1 MPLILDLI
9 NAEGQSSAQK
19 SSVTFR
25 NAGGTIGRA
34 DSATW
39 MLTDRSRHISGVHAE
54 ISYEEG
60 VYYLTDRSTNGIYDV
75 AKNARLQ
82 KNEDYPITH
91 GDRFRMGSFIFKARV
106 LQDADHFEHQ
116 IMGEPSSVSALIPD
130 DEFLDTDPLAML
142 NAPEIPSEDF
152 ELGEFSV
159 RRDDNFALNE
169 SFDDLD
175 EPFLSPTLASVP
187 LAQEEQAMLAALDI
201 SNPIPVRPVP
211 LKPEKT
217 GSPVAGSPAS
227 AHAPDSAQRVLQ
239 VLGSSMDF
247 DFGKLTQ
254 DELDSVLQ
262 NLGVLTKHAVQ
273 GLQQVLRT
281 RADIK
286 NKLRLGSTMVQESGN
301 NPLKLSGNYT
311 QTLNCMLLGQIGYLS
326 GPQAVRQAL
335 KDIQAHQVSSF
346 AASRTILDSVFEQFS
361 PTQLVYRLRPPG
373 SQGNGAVKTLTTG
386 NNINYIIRKC
396 LAIRNGGRVSLL
408 KTMHGY
414 MKSRNSISM
423 LPGQSWMHGDNN
435 EK

>member
-239 VLGSSMDF
+239 VLGSAMDF

-361 PTQLVYRLRPPG
+361 PTQLVYRFETAGKPG
-373 SQGNGAVKTLTTG
+373 KWGSKDAYYWQQYQLHHQKMSGDQEWRQSQFIKDYARVYEEQEQY
-386 NNINYIIRKC
+386 INAAWSELDAR
-396 LAIRNGGRVSLL
+396 
-408 KTMHGY
+408 
-414 MKSRNSISM
+414 
-423 LPGQSWMHGDNN
+423 
-435 EK
+435 

>member
-116 IMGEPSSVSALIPD
+116 IMGELSSVSALIPD

-187 LAQEEQAMLAALDI
+187 LAQEEQAVLTALDI
-201 SNPIPVRPVP
+201 SNPLPLRPVP

-361 PTQLVYRLRPPG
+361 PTQLVYRFETAGKPG
-373 SQGNGAVKTLTTG
+373 KWGSKDAYYWQQYQLHHQKMSGDQEWRQSQFIKDYARVYEEQEQY
-386 NNINYIIRKC
+386 INAAWSELDAR
-396 LAIRNGGRVSLL
+396 
-408 KTMHGY
+408 
-414 MKSRNSISM
+414 
-423 LPGQSWMHGDNN
+423 
-435 EK
+435 

>member
-116 IMGEPSSVSALIPD
+116 IMGELSSVSALIPD

-361 PTQLVYRLRPPG
+361 PTQLVYRFETAGKPG
-373 SQGNGAVKTLTTG
+373 KWGSKDAYYWQQYQLHHQKMSGDQEWRQSQFIKDYARVYEEQAQY
-386 NNINYIIRKC
+386 INAAWSELDAR
-396 LAIRNGGRVSLL
+396 
-408 KTMHGY
+408 
-414 MKSRNSISM
+414 
-423 LPGQSWMHGDNN
+423 
-435 EK
+435 

>member
-361 PTQLVYRLRPPG
+361 PTQLVYRFETAGKPG
-373 SQGNGAVKTLTTG
+373 KWGSKDAYYWQQYQLHHQKMSGDQEWRQSQFIKDYARVYEEQEQY
-386 NNINYIIRKC
+386 INAAWSELDAR
-396 LAIRNGGRVSLL
+396 
-408 KTMHGY
+408 
-414 MKSRNSISM
+414 
-423 LPGQSWMHGDNN
+423 
-435 EK
+435 

>member
-82 KNEDYPITH
+82 KNEDYPFRH
-91 GDRFRMGSFIFKARV
+91 GDRFRMGSFIFKDRV

-116 IMGEPSSVSALIPD
+116 IMGELSSVSALIPD

-361 PTQLVYRLRPPG
+361 PTQLVYRFETAGKPG
-373 SQGNGAVKTLTTG
+373 KWGSKDAYYWQQYQLHHQKMSGDQEWRQSQFIKDYARVYEEQEQY
-386 NNINYIIRKC
+386 INAAWSELDAR
-396 LAIRNGGRVSLL
+396 
-408 KTMHGY
+408 
-414 MKSRNSISM
+414 
-423 LPGQSWMHGDNN
+423 
-435 EK
+435 

>member
-116 IMGEPSSVSALIPD
+116 IMGELSSVSALIPD

-239 VLGSSMDF
+239 VLGSAMDF

-361 PTQLVYRLRPPG
+361 PTQLVYRFETAGKPG
-373 SQGNGAVKTLTTG
+373 KWGSKDAYYWQQYQLHHQKMSGDQEWRQSQFIKDYARVYEEQEQY
-386 NNINYIIRKC
+386 INAAWSELDAR
-396 LAIRNGGRVSLL
+396 
-408 KTMHGY
+408 
-414 MKSRNSISM
+414 
-423 LPGQSWMHGDNN
+423 
-435 EK
+435 

>member
-201 SNPIPVRPVP
+201 SNPLPLRPVP
-211 LKPEKT
+211 LKPEKA

-361 PTQLVYRLRPPG
+361 PTQLVYRFETAGKPG
-373 SQGNGAVKTLTTG
+373 KWGSKDAYYWQQYQLHHQKMSGDQEWRQSQFIKDYARVYEEQAQY
-386 NNINYIIRKC
+386 INAAWSELDAR
-396 LAIRNGGRVSLL
+396 
-408 KTMHGY
+408 
-414 MKSRNSISM
+414 
-423 LPGQSWMHGDNN
+423 
-435 EK
+435 

>member
-116 IMGEPSSVSALIPD
+116 IMGELSSVSALIPD

-239 VLGSSMDF
+239 VLGSAMDF

-361 PTQLVYRLRPPG
+361 PTQLIYRFETSGKSGKWGSKDAYYWQQYQLHHQKMSGDQEWRQSQFIKDYARVYEE
-373 SQGNGAVKTLTTG
+373 QAQY
-386 NNINYIIRKC
+386 INAAWSELDAR
-396 LAIRNGGRVSLL
+396 
-408 KTMHGY
+408 
-414 MKSRNSISM
+414 
-423 LPGQSWMHGDNN
+423 
-435 EK
+435 

>member
-82 KNEDYPITH
+82 KNEDYPIAH
-91 GDRFRMGSFIFKARV
+91 GDRFRMGSFVFKARV

-361 PTQLVYRLRPPG
+361 PTQLVYRFETAGKPG
-373 SQGNGAVKTLTTG
+373 KWGSKDAYYWQQYQLHHQKMSGDQEWRQSQFIKDYARVYEEQEQY
-386 NNINYIIRKC
+386 INAAWSELDAR
-396 LAIRNGGRVSLL
+396 
-408 KTMHGY
+408 
-414 MKSRNSISM
+414 
-423 LPGQSWMHGDNN
+423 
-435 EK
+435 

>member
-1 MPLILDLI
+1 MPLILDLM

-54 ISYEEG
+54 ISYEDG

-361 PTQLVYRLRPPG
+361 PTQLVYRFETAGKPG
-373 SQGNGAVKTLTTG
+373 KWGSKDAYYWQQYQLHHQKMSGDQEWRQSQFIKDYARVYEEQEQY
-386 NNINYIIRKC
+386 INAAWSELDAR
-396 LAIRNGGRVSLL
+396 
-408 KTMHGY
+408 
-414 MKSRNSISM
+414 
-423 LPGQSWMHGDNN
+423 
-435 EK
+435 

>member
-1 MPLILDLI
+1 MPLIFDLVSK
-9 NAEGQSSAQK
+9 EQLSPSLK

-25 NAGGTIGRA
+25 DAGGTIGRA
-34 DSATW
+34 ATATW

-54 ISYEEG
+54 VSYDNG

-361 PTQLVYRLRPPG
+361 PTQLVYRFETAGKPG
-373 SQGNGAVKTLTTG
+373 KWGSKDAYYWQQYQLHHQKMSGDQEWRQSQFIKDYARVYEEQEQY
-386 NNINYIIRKC
+386 INAAWSELDAR
-396 LAIRNGGRVSLL
+396 
-408 KTMHGY
+408 
-414 MKSRNSISM
+414 
-423 LPGQSWMHGDNN
+423 
-435 EK
+435 

>member
-239 VLGSSMDF
+239 VLGSAMDF

-361 PTQLVYRLRPPG
+361 PTQLVYRFETAGKPG
-373 SQGNGAVKTLTTG
+373 KWGSKDAYYWQQYQLHHQKMSGDQEWRQSQFIKDYARVYEEQAQY
-386 NNINYIIRKC
+386 INAAWSELDAR
-396 LAIRNGGRVSLL
+396 
-408 KTMHGY
+408 
-414 MKSRNSISM
+414 
-423 LPGQSWMHGDNN
+423 
-435 EK
+435 

>member
-187 LAQEEQAMLAALDI
+187 LAQEEQAVLTALDI
-201 SNPIPVRPVP
+201 SNPLPLRPVP
-211 LKPEKT
+211 LKPEKA

-239 VLGSSMDF
+239 VLGSAMDF

-361 PTQLVYRLRPPG
+361 PTQLVYRFETAGKPG
-373 SQGNGAVKTLTTG
+373 KWGSKDAYYWQQYQLHHQKMSGDQEWRQSQFIKDYARVYEEQEQY
-386 NNINYIIRKC
+386 INAAWSELDAR
-396 LAIRNGGRVSLL
+396 
-408 KTMHGY
+408 
-414 MKSRNSISM
+414 
-423 LPGQSWMHGDNN
+423 
-435 EK
+435 

>member
-239 VLGSSMDF
+239 VLGSAMYF
-247 DFGKLTQ
+247 DFGKLAQ

-301 NPLKLSGNYT
+301 NPLELSGNYT

-361 PTQLVYRLRPPG
+361 PTQLVYRFETAGKPG
-373 SQGNGAVKTLTTG
+373 KWGSKDAYYWQQYQLHHQKMSGDQEWRQSQFIKDYARVYEEQEQY
-386 NNINYIIRKC
+386 INAAWSELDAR
-396 LAIRNGGRVSLL
+396 
-408 KTMHGY
+408 
-414 MKSRNSISM
+414 
-423 LPGQSWMHGDNN
+423 
-435 EK
+435 

>member
-82 KNEDYPITH
+82 KNEDYPIAH
-91 GDRFRMGSFIFKARV
+91 GDRFRMGSFVFKARV

-361 PTQLVYRLRPPG
+361 PTQLIYRFETSGKPGKWGSKDAYYWQQYQLHHQKMSGDQEWRQSQFIKDYARVYEE
-373 SQGNGAVKTLTTG
+373 QAQY
-386 NNINYIIRKC
+386 INAAWSELDAR
-396 LAIRNGGRVSLL
+396 
-408 KTMHGY
+408 
-414 MKSRNSISM
+414 
-423 LPGQSWMHGDNN
+423 
-435 EK
+435 

>member
-1 MPLILDLI
+1 
-9 NAEGQSSAQK
+9 
-19 SSVTFR
+19 
-25 NAGGTIGRA
+25 
-34 DSATW
+34 
-39 MLTDRSRHISGVHAE
+39 
-54 ISYEEG
+54 
-60 VYYLTDRSTNGIYDV
+60 
-75 AKNARLQ
+75 
-82 KNEDYPITH
+82 
-91 GDRFRMGSFIFKARV
+91 
-106 LQDADHFEHQ
+106 
-116 IMGEPSSVSALIPD
+116 
-130 DEFLDTDPLAML
+130 
-142 NAPEIPSEDF
+142 
-152 ELGEFSV
+152 V

-239 VLGSSMDF
+239 VLGSAMDF

-311 QTLNCMLLGQIGYLS
+311 QT
-326 GPQAVRQAL
+326 P
-335 KDIQAHQVSSF
+335 
-346 AASRTILDSVFEQFS
+346 
-361 PTQLVYRLRPPG
+361 
-373 SQGNGAVKTLTTG
+373 
-386 NNINYIIRKC
+386 NI
-396 LAIRNGGRVSLL
+396 
-408 KTMHGY
+408 H
-414 MKSRNSISM
+414 
-423 LPGQSWMHGDNN
+423 H
-435 EK
+435 

>member
-1 MPLILDLI
+1 MPLILDLM

-82 KNEDYPITH
+82 KNEDYPIAH
-91 GDRFRMGSFIFKARV
+91 GDRFRMGSFVFKARV

-187 LAQEEQAMLAALDI
+187 LAQEEQAVLTALDI
-201 SNPIPVRPVP
+201 SNPLPLRPVP
-211 LKPEKT
+211 LKPEKA

-239 VLGSSMDF
+239 VLGSAMDF

-361 PTQLVYRLRPPG
+361 PTQLVYRFETAGKPG
-373 SQGNGAVKTLTTG
+373 KWGSKDAYYWQQYQLHHQKMSGDQEWRQSQFIKDYARVYEEQEQY
-386 NNINYIIRKC
+386 INAAWSELDAR
-396 LAIRNGGRVSLL
+396 
-408 KTMHGY
+408 
-414 MKSRNSISM
+414 
-423 LPGQSWMHGDNN
+423 
-435 EK
+435 

>member
-335 KDIQAHQVSSF
+335 KDIQAHQVSCF
-346 AASRTILDSVFEQFS
+346 AASQTILDSVFEQFS
-361 PTQLVYRLRPPG
+361 PTQLVYRFETAGKPG
-373 SQGNGAVKTLTTG
+373 KWGSKDAYYWQQYQLHHQKMSGDQEWRQSQFIKDYARVYEEQEQY
-386 NNINYIIRKC
+386 INAAWSELDAR
-396 LAIRNGGRVSLL
+396 
-408 KTMHGY
+408 
-414 MKSRNSISM
+414 
-423 LPGQSWMHGDNN
+423 
-435 EK
+435 

>member
-82 KNEDYPITH
+82 KNEDYPIAH
-91 GDRFRMGSFIFKARV
+91 GDRFRMGSFVFKARV

-116 IMGEPSSVSALIPD
+116 IMGELSSVSALIPD

-239 VLGSSMDF
+239 VLGSAMDF

-361 PTQLVYRLRPPG
+361 PTQLVYRFETAGKPG
-373 SQGNGAVKTLTTG
+373 KWGSKDAYYWQQYQLHHQKMSGDQEWRQSQFIKDYARVYEEQAQY
-386 NNINYIIRKC
+386 INAAWSELDAR
-396 LAIRNGGRVSLL
+396 
-408 KTMHGY
+408 
-414 MKSRNSISM
+414 
-423 LPGQSWMHGDNN
+423 
-435 EK
+435 

>member
-361 PTQLVYRLRPPG
+361 PTQLVYRFETAGKPG
-373 SQGNGAVKTLTTG
+373 KWGSKDAYYWQQYQLHHQKMSGDQEWRQSQFIKDYARVYEEQAQY
-386 NNINYIIRKC
+386 INAAWSELDAR
-396 LAIRNGGRVSLL
+396 
-408 KTMHGY
+408 
-414 MKSRNSISM
+414 
-423 LPGQSWMHGDNN
+423 
-435 EK
+435 

>member
-82 KNEDYPITH
+82 KNEDYPIAH
-91 GDRFRMGSFIFKARV
+91 GDRFRMGSFVFKARV

-239 VLGSSMDF
+239 VLGSAMDF

-361 PTQLVYRLRPPG
+361 PTQLVYRFETAGKPG
-373 SQGNGAVKTLTTG
+373 KWGSKDAYYWQQYQLHHQKMSGDQEWRQSQFIKDYARVYEEQEQY
-386 NNINYIIRKC
+386 INAAWSELDAR
-396 LAIRNGGRVSLL
+396 
-408 KTMHGY
+408 
-414 MKSRNSISM
+414 
-423 LPGQSWMHGDNN
+423 
-435 EK
+435 

>member
-82 KNEDYPITH
+82 KNEDYPIAH
-91 GDRFRMGSFIFKARV
+91 GDRFRMGSFVFKARV

-187 LAQEEQAMLAALDI
+187 LAQEEQAVLTALDI
-201 SNPIPVRPVP
+201 SNPLPLRPVP
-211 LKPEKT
+211 LKPEKA

-361 PTQLVYRLRPPG
+361 PTQLVYRFETAGKPG
-373 SQGNGAVKTLTTG
+373 KWGSKDAYYWQQYQLHHQKMSGDQEWRQSQFIKDYARVYEEQAQY
-386 NNINYIIRKC
+386 INAAWSELDAR
-396 LAIRNGGRVSLL
+396 
-408 KTMHGY
+408 
-414 MKSRNSISM
+414 
-423 LPGQSWMHGDNN
+423 
-435 EK
+435 

>member
-1 MPLILDLI
+1 MPLILDLM

-361 PTQLVYRLRPPG
+361 PTQLVYRFETAGKPG
-373 SQGNGAVKTLTTG
+373 KWGSKDAYYWQQYQLHHQKMSGDQEWRQSQFIKDYARVYEEQAQY
-386 NNINYIIRKC
+386 INAAWSELDAR
-396 LAIRNGGRVSLL
+396 
-408 KTMHGY
+408 
-414 MKSRNSISM
+414 
-423 LPGQSWMHGDNN
+423 
-435 EK
+435 

>member
-116 IMGEPSSVSALIPD
+116 IMGEPSSASALIPD

-361 PTQLVYRLRPPG
+361 PTQLVYRFETAGKPG
-373 SQGNGAVKTLTTG
+373 KWGSKDAYYWQQYQLHHQKMSGDQEWRQSQFIKDYARVYEEQEQY
-386 NNINYIIRKC
+386 INAAWSELDAR
-396 LAIRNGGRVSLL
+396 
-408 KTMHGY
+408 
-414 MKSRNSISM
+414 
-423 LPGQSWMHGDNN
+423 
-435 EK
+435 

>member
-1 MPLILDLI
+1 MPLILDLV
-9 NAEGQSSAQK
+9 NTEGQSSAQK

-25 NAGGTIGRA
+25 NAGGTIGRS
-34 DSATW
+34 DSVTW
-39 MLTDRSRHISGVHAE
+39 MLADRSRHISGVHAE
-54 ISYEEG
+54 ISYEDG

-82 KNEDYPITH
+82 KNEDYPIAH
-91 GDRFRMGSFIFKARV
+91 GDRFRMGSFVFKARV

-152 ELGEFSV
+152 DLGEYSV

-187 LAQEEQAMLAALDI
+187 LAQEKQAMFAALDI
-201 SNPIPVRPVP
+201 ANPIPVP
-211 LKPEKT
+211 LKPEKA
-217 GSPVAGSPAS
+217 GSPVAGTPAS

-239 VLGSSMDF
+239 VLGSAMDF

-262 NLGVLTKHAVQ
+262 NLGVLTKHAVH

-281 RADIK
+281 RAEIK

-346 AASRTILDSVFEQFS
+346 AANRTILDSVFEQFS
-361 PTQLVYRLRPPG
+361 PTQLIYRFETSGKPGKWGSKDAYYWQQYQLHHQKMSGDQEWRQSQFIKDYARVYEE
-373 SQGNGAVKTLTTG
+373 QAQY
-386 NNINYIIRKC
+386 INAAWSELDAR
-396 LAIRNGGRVSLL
+396 
-408 KTMHGY
+408 
-414 MKSRNSISM
+414 
-423 LPGQSWMHGDNN
+423 
-435 EK
+435 

>member
-1 MPLILDLI
+1 MPLILDLM

-116 IMGEPSSVSALIPD
+116 IMGELSSVSALIPD

-361 PTQLVYRLRPPG
+361 PTQLVYRFETAGKPG
-373 SQGNGAVKTLTTG
+373 KWGSKDAYYWQQYQLHHQKMSGDQEWRQSQFIKDYARVYEEQEQY
-386 NNINYIIRKC
+386 INAAWSELDAR
-396 LAIRNGGRVSLL
+396 
-408 KTMHGY
+408 
-414 MKSRNSISM
+414 
-423 LPGQSWMHGDNN
+423 
-435 EK
+435 

>member
-1 MPLILDLI
+1 MPLILDLM

-82 KNEDYPITH
+82 KNEDYPIAH

-361 PTQLVYRLRPPG
+361 PTQLVYRFETAGKPG
-373 SQGNGAVKTLTTG
+373 KWGSKDAYYWQQYQLHHQKMSGDQEWRQSQFIKDYARVYEEQEQY
-386 NNINYIIRKC
+386 INAAWSELDAR
-396 LAIRNGGRVSLL
+396 
-408 KTMHGY
+408 
-414 MKSRNSISM
+414 
-423 LPGQSWMHGDNN
+423 
-435 EK
+435 

>member
-1 MPLILDLI
+1 
-9 NAEGQSSAQK
+9 
-19 SSVTFR
+19 
-25 NAGGTIGRA
+25 
-34 DSATW
+34 
-39 MLTDRSRHISGVHAE
+39 
-54 ISYEEG
+54 
-60 VYYLTDRSTNGIYDV
+60 
-75 AKNARLQ
+75 
-82 KNEDYPITH
+82 
-91 GDRFRMGSFIFKARV
+91 MGSFVFKARV

-187 LAQEEQAMLAALDI
+187 LAKEEQAMLAALDI

-239 VLGSSMDF
+239 VLGSAMDF

-301 NPLKLSGNYT
+301 NPLKLPGNYT

-361 PTQLVYRLRPPG
+361 PTQLVYRFETAGKPG
-373 SQGNGAVKTLTTG
+373 KWGSKDAYYWQQYQLHHQKMSGDQEWRQSQFIKDYARVYEEQAQY
-386 NNINYIIRKC
+386 INAAWSELDAR
-396 LAIRNGGRVSLL
+396 
-408 KTMHGY
+408 
-414 MKSRNSISM
+414 
-423 LPGQSWMHGDNN
+423 
-435 EK
+435 

>member
-1 MPLILDLI
+1 MPLILDLM

-82 KNEDYPITH
+82 KNEDYPIAH
-91 GDRFRMGSFIFKARV
+91 GDRFRMGSFVFKARV

-361 PTQLVYRLRPPG
+361 PTQLVYRFETAGKPG
-373 SQGNGAVKTLTTG
+373 KWGSKDAYYWQQYQLHHQKMSGDQEWRQSQFIKDYARVYEEQEQY
-386 NNINYIIRKC
+386 INAAWSELDAR
-396 LAIRNGGRVSLL
+396 
-408 KTMHGY
+408 
-414 MKSRNSISM
+414 
-423 LPGQSWMHGDNN
+423 
-435 EK
+435 